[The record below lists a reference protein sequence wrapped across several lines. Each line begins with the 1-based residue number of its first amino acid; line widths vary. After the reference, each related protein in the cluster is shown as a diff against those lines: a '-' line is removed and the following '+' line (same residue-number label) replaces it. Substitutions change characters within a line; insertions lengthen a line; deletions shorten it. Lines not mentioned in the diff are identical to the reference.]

1 MKAKTII
8 PMAQEIVIPRS
19 FLDAW
24 KHRKANLII
33 EGFWPALESAFNE
46 VNGKATRFTIGPLDV
61 VDSIM
66 RCEERLAELKV
77 ARHKR
82 PDHIA
87 LVRQSAGPCKSYR
100 YGSIGTCY
108 QVTIT
113 CGHSWRLDYVKR
125 VTVSP
130 GAQGVR
136 TVLMNEEMY
145 MCAVRN
151 FLPDVR
157 ILQSAPAIG
166 ETK

>member
-1 MKAKTII
+1 MKDKCFI

-19 FLDAW
+19 FLEAW
-24 KHRKANLII
+24 KHRKANLNI

-66 RCEERLAELKV
+66 RCEERLKELKV
-77 ARHKR
+77 AWHKR

-87 LVRQSAGPCKSYR
+87 LVRQSAGASMSYR

-108 QVTIT
+108 QVTVIR
-113 CGHSWRLDYVKR
+113 GNSWRLDYVKR

-130 GAQGVR
+130 GAQGGR
-136 TVLMNEEMY
+136 AVLMNEEMY
-145 MCAVRN
+145 MHAARTL
-151 FLPDVR
+151 LPDVR